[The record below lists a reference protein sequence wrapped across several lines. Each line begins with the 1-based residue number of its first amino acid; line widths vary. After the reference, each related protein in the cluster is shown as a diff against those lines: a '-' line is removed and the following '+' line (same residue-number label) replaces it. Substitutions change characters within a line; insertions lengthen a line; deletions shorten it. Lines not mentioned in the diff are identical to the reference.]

1 MDAPR
6 AEEAPRYPYQ
16 DRPRRRTRAERG
28 TEKGLPGTCKVC
40 GGARTDQCAM
50 DCRRCRFTDLLGRQI
65 RPRCILCQRFVNHAE
80 AMHWPVR
87 LTYRES
93 AENPDLL
100 ACWRC
105 KTSPVT

>member
-6 AEEAPRYPYQ
+6 AEEFPRYPYG

-28 TEKGLPGTCKVC
+28 TEKGLSGTCKVC

-50 DCRRCRFTDLLGRQI
+50 DCRVCRFTDLLGRQI
-65 RPRCILCQRFVNHAE
+65 RPRCILCQRFVSHAE
-80 AMHWPVR
+80 AMHWPVG
-87 LTYRES
+87 LTNHDS
-93 AENPDLL
+93 TENPDLL

-105 KTSPVT
+105 KPSPVT